1 MPIPR
6 NWSEEL
12 ITEWLCLRGYST
24 DVGVQVG
31 RGSAGG
37 RKEADVIGVKVS
49 LDDTGKRILN
59 IFHIEVGQLGGYDKS
74 LEMIREKFSSI
85 RTDEV
90 IKRYKDRMAFEGNIV
105 YRKLY
110 VDIWERPSRVTKL
123 KKSPELSSVGIE
135 VWTVSELFRN
145 VLTEITSWGEYT
157 LPESYWMLKLLES
170 LLEAGLITA
179 HE

>member
-37 RKEADVIGVKVS
+37 RKEADVIGIKVS

-74 LEMIREKFSSI
+74 LGMVKFSFS
-85 RTDEV
+85 
-90 IKRYKDRMAFEGNIV
+90 
-105 YRKLY
+105 
-110 VDIWERPSRVTKL
+110 
-123 KKSPELSSVGIE
+123 
-135 VWTVSELFRN
+135 
-145 VLTEITSWGEYT
+145 
-157 LPESYWMLKLLES
+157 
-170 LLEAGLITA
+170 
-179 HE
+179 